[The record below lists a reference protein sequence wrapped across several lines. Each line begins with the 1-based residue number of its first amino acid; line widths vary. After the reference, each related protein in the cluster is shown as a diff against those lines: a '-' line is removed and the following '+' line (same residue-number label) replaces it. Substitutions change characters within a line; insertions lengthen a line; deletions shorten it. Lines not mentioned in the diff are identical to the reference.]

1 MVFEGTLSFF
11 LISENSFFQ
20 RVSIRFLQTLIGS
33 FEGATQDSH
42 TFPWCV
48 FPIPPPDFAPRGK
61 EVKEQGTSP
70 ELARSSA
77 SRALGNQ
84 APWRKHLS
92 EPTAWCP
99 FLQNLTQKLV
109 CSLGCMI
116 QLCSNRNPSFL
127 QSTKL
132 SPHFKPAHS
141 PVK

>member
-1 MVFEGTLSFF
+1 MKELFLLFLFYLRKFF
-11 LISENSFFQ
+11 LSE
-20 RVSIRFLQTLIGS
+20 SIRFLQTLIGS

-48 FPIPPPDFAPRGK
+48 FPTPPPHFAPRGE

-84 APWRKHLS
+84 AQGRKHRS

-99 FLQNLTQKLV
+99 SLQNLTQKLV

-116 QLCSNRNPSFL
+116 QLCGNRNPSFL
-127 QSTKL
+127 RSTKL
-132 SPHFKPAHS
+132 SPHFKPVHS